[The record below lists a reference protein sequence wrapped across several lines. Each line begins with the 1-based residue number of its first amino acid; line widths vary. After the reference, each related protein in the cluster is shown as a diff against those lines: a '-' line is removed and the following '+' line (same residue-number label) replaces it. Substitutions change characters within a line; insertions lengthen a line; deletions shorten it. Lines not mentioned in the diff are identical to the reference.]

1 MISNEQII
9 CSYIKEIKHHLP
21 IYKSEEKKFINDL
34 QNAIMDFSIFSIG
47 AIIVSLA
54 IVIMFQ
60 FLFYY
65 YAHTSYISR
74 EITIIEE
81 DNNK

>member
-34 QNAIMDFSIFSIG
+34 QNAIMDFSNETKEFTYNELISHFGSPKDLVANYLLEADAEG
-47 AIIVSLA
+47 NSL
-54 IVIMFQ
+54 F
-60 FLFYY
+60 
-65 YAHTSYISR
+65 TP
-74 EITIIEE
+74 
-81 DNNK
+81 N

>member
-34 QNAIMDFSIFSIG
+34 QNAIMDFSNETKEFTYKDG
-47 AIIVSLA
+47 
-54 IVIMFQ
+54 VI
-60 FLFYY
+60 
-65 YAHTSYISR
+65 SYEASAMGTTKTVKL
-74 EITIIEE
+74 EKQ
-81 DNNK
+81 DK